1 MARKYEPEQDEKV
14 ERDTV
19 LVMIDGELVDI
30 AGEVAEDDPE
40 AERQR

>member
-30 AGEVAEDDPE
+30 AGEVTDDDPE

>member
-1 MARKYEPEQDEKV
+1 MRRYELEIEEKV

-19 LVMIDGELVDI
+19 MAMIDGELVDMT
-30 AGEVAEDDPE
+30 EVTDDDPE

>member
-1 MARKYEPEQDEKV
+1 MARRYEPEHDEKV

-19 LVMIDGELVDI
+19 MVMIDGELVDI
-30 AGEVAEDDPE
+30 AEVTGDDPE

>member
-1 MARKYEPEQDEKV
+1 MARRYEPEHIEEV

-19 LVMIDGELVDI
+19 LVPVDGELRDI
-30 AGEVAEDDPE
+30 AEVDEDDPE

>member
-1 MARKYEPEQDEKV
+1 MRRYEPESEEKV

-19 LVMIDGELVDI
+19 MAMIDGELVDLT
-30 AGEVAEDDPE
+30 EVTGDDPE